1 MQMQQVPAFAA
12 AQPPADAML
21 CRMGVGAFQPRTT
34 AFGAGGVLASWPKG
48 LPLEPRDRP
57 QQQGAHLWQAGV
69 EAGLHPGGT
78 IGLVCDDAGVQQDDR
93 RSACQVQEAWT
104 AWHKTDAA
112 AAAAA
117 AGVHVV
123 AVGTGVAVVTGLVR
137 AVSREPDLRAGADQ
151 NSIGSMYR

>member
-1 MQMQQVPAFAA
+1 MQPVPACAA

-21 CRMGVGAFQPRTT
+21 CRMGVGAFQPRTS
-34 AFGAGGVLASWPKG
+34 AFGAGGVLASWLKV
-48 LPLEPRDRP
+48 LPLEPRGRP

-69 EAGLHPGGT
+69 EAGLHPDGT
-78 IGLVCDDAGVQQDDR
+78 IGLVCDDTGVQQDDR
-93 RSACQVQEAWT
+93 RSACQLQEAWK

-117 AGVHVV
+117 DVHVV
-123 AVGTGVAVVTGLVR
+123 AVGTAVAVVTGFVR
-137 AVSREPDLRAGADQ
+137 AVRPEPDLRAVKDQ